1 MAAPIKCKT
10 LLGTWG
16 LDFSITCLKSF
27 VQHSEHEIQ
36 LEIFEDG
43 TLTHDNKEQLLST
56 FSNCAIIDKPIR
68 DNIVVKKLAEHPACL
83 NYRNSTGYAQKL
95 FDIVL
100 YEDQD
105 VFYIDSDI
113 LFLKKFKL
121 PEFSGTPIFM
131 SDTFNA
137 YSFTPQEFLKINF
150 PIFPYINSGIFYF
163 PQKLYNLD
171 FIEQLLNDKIIING
185 LIKKIPWLE
194 QTLWAFLLAKSKN
207 IFYFDHNQIVMAQQV
222 MKIPV
227 NENITDQTIAV
238 HLVSSLRGHVF
249 PELLK
254 IDAHIVDDTADCKQI
269 KVEATKGYLSTLSFA
284 IDRLKKKWRQMNPQ
298 KYANYEVN
306 VTR

>member
-1 MAAPIKCKT
+1 M
-10 LLGTWG
+10 
-16 LDFSITCLKSF
+16 KSF
-27 VQHSEHEIQ
+27 VQHSEQEIH

-43 TLTHDNKEQLLST
+43 TLTQDNKKQLLSAFPT
-56 FSNCAIIDKPIR
+56 CILIDKTAR
-68 DNIVVKKLAEHPACL
+68 DQVITNKLANYRSCL
-83 NYRNSTGYAQKL
+83 NYRNNTGYAQKL

-100 YEDQD
+100 FDEQD

-121 PEFSGTPIFM
+121 PLFAEAPIFM

-137 YSFTPQEFLKINF
+137 YSFTPQEFLKISF

-163 PQKLYNLD
+163 PQKLYDLD

-227 NENITDQTIAV
+227 NHNITDETIAV

-249 PELLK
+249 PELQKLTPAINNK
-254 IDAHIVDDTADCKQI
+254 NVYHPI
-269 KVEATKGYLSTLSFA
+269 KLEVTKGYLSNISFA
-284 IDRLKKKWRQMNPQ
+284 IDRIKKKWRQMNPK
-298 KYANYEVN
+298 KYSTYRVN

>member
-1 MAAPIKCKT
+1 MAKPIVCKT
-10 LLGTWG
+10 LLGTLG

-27 VQHSEHEIQ
+27 VQQAEQEIQ

-43 TLTHDNKEQLLST
+43 TLTIDNKEQLLFAFPT
-56 FSNCAIIDKPIR
+56 CILIDKTVR
-68 DNIVVKKLAEHPACL
+68 DQIITNKLAKHPSCL

-100 YEDQD
+100 YDEKD
-105 VFYIDSDI
+105 VLYIDSDI
-113 LFLKKFKL
+113 LFLKKFRL
-121 PEFSGTPIFM
+121 PEFAGTPIFM

-137 YSFTPQEFLKINF
+137 YSFTPQEFLKIGF

-163 PQKLYNLD
+163 PQKLYDLD

-185 LIKKIPWLE
+185 LIKKISWLE
-194 QTLWAFLLAKSKN
+194 QTLWAFLLAKSKS

-227 NENITDQTIAV
+227 NDNITNEIIAV

-254 IDAHIVDDTADCKQI
+254 IDAEILDAAHSKQI
-269 KVEATKGYLSTLSFA
+269 KLEATKGYLSKINFA
-284 IDRLKKKWRQMNPQ
+284 IDRLKKKWRQMNPK
-298 KYANYEVN
+298 KYSNYKVN
-306 VTR
+306 VTK

>member
-1 MAAPIKCKT
+1 MSKLIKCKT
-10 LLGTWG
+10 LLGTLG

-27 VQHSEHEIQ
+27 VQHAEQEIQ

-43 TLTHDNKEQLLST
+43 TLTQDNKNQLLAA
-56 FSNCAIIDKPIR
+56 FSNCTLINKTDR
-68 DNIVVKKLAEHPACL
+68 NNVVVKKLTKYPSCL

-95 FDIVL
+95 FDIIL
-100 YEDQD
+100 YDEQD
-105 VFYIDSDI
+105 IFYIDSDI

-121 PEFSGTPIFM
+121 PEFKDIPIFM

-137 YSFTPQEFLKINF
+137 YSFTPQEFLKISF

-163 PQKLYNLD
+163 PHKLYDLD
-171 FIEQLLNDKIIING
+171 FIEQLLNDKTIING
-185 LIKKIPWLE
+185 LMKKIPWLE
-194 QTLWAFLLAKSKN
+194 QTLWAFLLAKSKT
-207 IFYFDHNQIVMAQQV
+207 IFYFDHNQIVMAQQI

-227 NENITDQTIAV
+227 NDNITDEIIAV

-254 IDAHIVDDTADCKQI
+254 IDAQI
-269 KVEATKGYLSTLSFA
+269 LDSASYEEIKLKVTKGYLSKISFA
-284 IDRLKKKWRQMNPQ
+284 IDRLKKKWRQMNPK
-298 KYANYEVN
+298 KYSNFSVN

>member
-1 MAAPIKCKT
+1 M
-10 LLGTWG
+10 
-16 LDFSITCLKSF
+16 KSF
-27 VQHSEHEIQ
+27 VQHSEQEIQ

-43 TLTHDNKEQLLST
+43 TLTQDNKKQLLSAFPT
-56 FSNCAIIDKPIR
+56 CILIDKTAR
-68 DNIVVKKLAEHPACL
+68 DQVITNKLANYPRCL
-83 NYRNSTGYAQKL
+83 NYRNNTGYAQKL

-100 YEDQD
+100 FDEQD

-121 PEFSGTPIFM
+121 PQFAEAPIFM

-137 YSFTPQEFLKINF
+137 YSFTPQEFLKIGF
-150 PIFPYINSGIFYF
+150 PIFPYINSGIFYY

-194 QTLWAFLLAKSKN
+194 QTLWAFLLARSKN
-207 IFYFDHNQIVMAQQV
+207 IFYFDHNQIMMAQQV

-227 NENITDQTIAV
+227 NDNITNETIAV

-249 PELLK
+249 PELTK
-254 IDAHIVDDTADCKQI
+254 TNAHTVDDSADFKRI
-269 KVEATKGYLSTLSFA
+269 KLEASKGYLSNLSFA
-284 IDRLKKKWRQMNPQ
+284 IDRIKKKWRQMNPK
-298 KYANYEVN
+298 KYSTYRVN

>member
-1 MAAPIKCKT
+1 MTVPIKCKT
-10 LLGTWG
+10 LLGHSG
-16 LDFSITCLKSF
+16 LEFSIPCLKSF
-27 VQHSEHEIQ
+27 INNAKQ
-36 LEIFEDG
+36 LIHLQIFEDG
-43 TLTHDNKEQLLST
+43 TLTVVDKERLLHDLPNST
-56 FSNCAIIDKPIR
+56 IIEKAIR
-68 DNIVVKKLAEHPACL
+68 DKIVAEKLAKHLNCL

-100 YEDQD
+100 FDEQD

-121 PEFSGTPIFM
+121 PLFAETPIFM

-137 YSFTPQEFLKINF
+137 YSFTPQEFLKISF
-150 PIFPYINSGIFYF
+150 PVFPYINSGIFYF

-194 QTLWAFLLAKSKN
+194 QTLWAFLLAKSKS

-227 NENITDQTIAV
+227 NDNITDETIAV

-249 PELLK
+249 PELTK
-254 IDAHIVDDTADCKQI
+254 TNAHIVDDSADFKQI
-269 KVEATKGYLSTLSFA
+269 KLEASKGYLSKLSFA
-284 IDRLKKKWRQMNPQ
+284 TDRIKKKWRQMNPK
-298 KYANYEVN
+298 KYSTYKVN